1 MYVRRYEIVL
11 VLASILDQRLHV
23 CRSLTSLIV
32 WVRRTRLRELCGPG
46 TAVAVECL
54 CEDQFREVGFQKN
67 PAQSLHLVPA
77 VIAAAGVAC
86 LGDMPRGIADVP
98 GAAGAPVR
106 CSSLELPQTNALLA

>member
-1 MYVRRYEIVL
+1 MYVRRYEIVF
-11 VLASILDQRLHV
+11 VLAGILDQRLYL

-86 LGDMPRGIADVP
+86 LGDMREA
-98 GAAGAPVR
+98 
-106 CSSLELPQTNALLA
+106 ELQEFPMGRI